1 MPEISFHSWYFDQI
15 SYQVQWDWCYF
26 PTCWSPLN
34 YPNVGKK
41 IMHWIFGIWKLI
53 PIMIGKMIVFL
64 AVLFLWFLC
73 LKQWRHGSILI
84 YAEKGTKNTSISHS
98 ALNKPPWESQ
108 WNVGFFL
115 DSPWNWREIP
125 NMMVFKMYLRH
136 QVWRHSGYPCWFSVN
151 CFLQIQNSKK
161 GNMLWR
167 FDNNISSRW
176 DCLNRRIGG
185 DGIQSD
191 HENNTWLFYEVRK
204 HLHVTL
210 YTQLALYTL

>member
-115 DSPWNWREIP
+115 DSPWNLIEIP

-151 CFLQIQNSKK
+151 CFYKFKI
-161 GNMLWR
+161 
-167 FDNNISSRW
+167 
-176 DCLNRRIGG
+176 
-185 DGIQSD
+185 
-191 HENNTWLFYEVRK
+191 RK
-204 HLHVTL
+204 RETCFEDSTIIFPQDEIAWIDESVEMGSNLIMRTIPGFF
-210 YTQLALYTL
+210 TK